1 MPANIDSSHLEDLI
15 IALARAAGDAA
26 LPYFRGEFAQED
38 KSDGQ
43 GRFDPVTEADRSAE
57 AAVRKLLAEH
67 RPDDG
72 IIGEEYG
79 AWREGTDLVWVIDP
93 IDGTRAF
100 ISGLPLWCTLI
111 ALRVEGKPLLG
122 VIAQPYLGEI
132 FVGSPLGSRLIRG
145 DQERPLK
152 VRPCPMLTD
161 AVISTTDPNLFDGGE
176 AGAFEQVRAAARL
189 ARYGCDA
196 YAYAMVALG
205 RMDLVMESNLK
216 PWDWEPLVPVVEGA
230 GGVVTNWRG
239 GKPDYSGQI
248 AAAGDRAC
256 LDEALVALKRAAK
269 TAV

>member
-1 MPANIDSSHLEDLI
+1 MPSTFDIPALEDLI
-15 IALARAAGDAA
+15 IALARAAGEAA
-26 LPYFRGEFAQED
+26 LPYFRGEYAQED
-38 KSDGQ
+38 KSGGK
-43 GRFDPVTEADRSAE
+43 GRFDPVTEADRNAE

-111 ALRVEGKPLLG
+111 ALRVEGRPLLG
-122 VIAQPYLGEI
+122 VISQPYLGEV
-132 FVGSPLGSRLIRG
+132 FVGGPSGSRLIRG
-145 DQERPLK
+145 GEAQRLR

-161 AVISTTDPNLFDGGE
+161 AVISTTDPKLFDGAE

-196 YAYAMVALG
+196 YAYAMVAMG
-205 RMDLVMESNLK
+205 RMDLVMETSLK

-230 GGVVTNWRG
+230 GGVVANWKG
-239 GKPDYSGQI
+239 GRPDYTGQI

-269 TAV
+269 TI